1 MHLARPHT
9 CAGPHS
15 RGLGVGLSL
24 ALVCGSALAQ
34 NYTGVSVIERFGTVR
49 TVAGDI
55 LPSGYPVFM
64 AQDGTVLGHA
74 KTGTTRAF
82 NLATLSYD
90 YRYTL
95 QTLRW
100 AAGNVKSAPA
110 VKVNTSVWPTAGNA
124 QGNWAGYALGSTQI
138 FQGTSLPRRGQDMP
152 AVSIN
157 GKVTKINGVTGAYF
171 DPIDMNAQNWVL
183 GTRPPSLARGDEI
196 QAVIWKNGALTLLDS
211 GVARKAFPEKM
222 NDQGDVVGM
231 VRDETWSS
239 DGALLSYTERAAL
252 WVNGKLTWLGP
263 DRSKAYSINNQ
274 GQFLVLNMSDPGSGW
289 ELRTTSGGVTPL
301 QEPDNV
307 SVGHLM
313 INNKGEIGGLYSR
326 YDPQTFR
333 TSPQRPFVW
342 KSGVMIDVYDQ
353 LDAKGIAL
361 TDGQRN
367 WVQGLVDFND
377 QGGMLINHDAPFKS
391 TMRINVAP

>member
-1 MHLARPHT
+1 MHRARPLAWVWPTSH
-9 CAGPHS
+9 CL
-15 RGLGVGLSL
+15 GLGLSL
-24 ALVCGSALAQ
+24 ALLCGPTLAQ
-34 NYTGVSVIERFGTVR
+34 NYTGVSVIERFGTIR

-55 LPSGYPVFM
+55 LPSGTPVFL
-64 AQDGTVLGHA
+64 AQDGTVVGHA

-124 QGNWAGYALGSTQI
+124 QGNWAGYALGSTQV
-138 FQGTSLPRRGQDMP
+138 FQGTSLPRRGQDLP
-152 AVSIN
+152 AVWIN
-157 GKVTKINGVTGAYF
+157 GKMTKINGATGAYF

-196 QAVIWKNGALTLLDS
+196 QGVIWKNGTLTILDS

-231 VRDETWSS
+231 VRDEVWSPE
-239 DGALLSYTERAAL
+239 GALLSYTERAAL

-263 DRSKAYSINNQ
+263 DPSKAFSINNQ
-274 GQFLVLNMSDPGSGW
+274 GQFLVLNRTDPGGGW
-289 ELRTTSGGVTPL
+289 ELHNTSGAVTRL
-301 QEPDNV
+301 AVPDDV
-307 SVGHLM
+307 SVGNLM
-313 INNKGEIGGLYSR
+313 LNNKGEIGGLYSR

-333 TSPQRPFVW
+333 TSPQRPFVM
-342 KSGVMIDVYDQ
+342 KNGVMVDVYTQ

-367 WVQGLVDFND
+367 AVQYLLDFND
-377 QGGMLINHDAPFKS
+377 QGGMLISHDGPFRS
-391 TMRINVAP
+391 AMRINVAP